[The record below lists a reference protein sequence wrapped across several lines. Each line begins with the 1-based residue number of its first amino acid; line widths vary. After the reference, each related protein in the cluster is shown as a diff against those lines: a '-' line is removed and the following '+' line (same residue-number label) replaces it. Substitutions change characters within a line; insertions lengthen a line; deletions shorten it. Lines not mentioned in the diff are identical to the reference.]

1 MSKESLYLFL
11 DMDGVLNTPSW
22 GMFVYMHDSKPR
34 DHERELDPRSLGLFN
49 HMCKEINRYWDLK
62 IIISSTWRG
71 GINSLEELQEKFL
84 SYGIAQAVSGST
96 GPHMDTRGE
105 EISAFIKE
113 HSRVTNY
120 IILDDETDAVIGH
133 DTLRFVW
140 TNPMSGFNVNTYQE
154 VLYRIG
160 FYDKRCAK
168 AADNGN

>member
-1 MSKESLYLFL
+1 MKESLYLFL

-71 GINSLEELQEKFL
+71 GIDSLKELQEKFL
-84 SYGIAQAVSGST
+84 SYGIAQAVSGCT

-105 EISAFIKE
+105 EIAEFIKE
-113 HSRVTNY
+113 CPKITNY
-120 IILDDETDAVIGH
+120 IILDDESDAVIGH
-133 DTLRFVW
+133 DSSKFVW
-140 TNPMSGFNVNTYQE
+140 TNPNVGFNINTYQE
-154 VLYRIG
+154 VFYRIG
-160 FYDKRCAK
+160 FYDKRDK
-168 AADNGN
+168 AADHG